1 MAKNTKVF
9 FRIIQTNLLSKIS
22 LKGRWI
28 NENMSEKLFE
38 KIIFSR
44 YYIIKHLFIQV
55 MGKNKLDT
63 D

>member
-1 MAKNTKVF
+1 MHTHKVKVILSEVWQKSTKVF

-22 LKGRWI
+22 LKGRRI

-44 YYIIKHLFIQV
+44 SYIIKQ
-55 MGKNKLDT
+55 
-63 D
+63 